1 MTESTAAEVL
11 EPEGSFTAM
20 TDEATATATSVT
32 PAEETN
38 RAGRKRSKSDEAGSN
53 TLQAFGGADRLD
65 LLSNV
70 EMDVTAELGRTRM
83 TVRELLSLTPGVVV
97 ELDRMAGSPIDLF
110 VNGTLIARGEVVVI
124 DEEFGVRITE
134 IVSPGAGEAGR

>member
-20 TDEATATATSVT
+20 TDGSSAVAAVADDTA
-32 PAEETN
+32 
-38 RAGRKRSKSDEAGSN
+38 RGGGRKRAKTDDPTAN
-53 TLQAFGGADRLD
+53 TLQAFGGAERLD

-134 IVSPGAGEAGR
+134 IVTPGAAESGR